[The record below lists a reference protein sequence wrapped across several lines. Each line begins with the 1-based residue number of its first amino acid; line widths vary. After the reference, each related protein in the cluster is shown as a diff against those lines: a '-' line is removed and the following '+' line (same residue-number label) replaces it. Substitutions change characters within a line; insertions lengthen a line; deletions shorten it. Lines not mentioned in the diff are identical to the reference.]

1 MMLFKVIGPDGG
13 VKAGT
18 DYIQCIYSND
28 TLVSMDRCGYKF
40 ELYGKRIRIRM
51 LLDELA
57 KLRSLPQPM
66 HNKPY
71 SEIAAAAETTLE
83 TISENS
89 SEANDVSASDVA
101 HYQYTEHPSA
111 EETQPLESTEIK
123 PEKKLTRILCV
134 DTGKIYSKQSEA
146 AKDLGIDPAAVSDS
160 LKSGKRRAGYIFERV
175 E

>member
-1 MMLFKVIGPDGG
+1 MMLFKVIGPDGS

-83 TISENS
+83 TVSENS
-89 SEANDVSASDVA
+89 SEANNASASDVA
-101 HYQYTEHPSA
+101 HDQHAEHPSA
-111 EETQPLESTEIK
+111 AETQPLKSAEIK

>member
-1 MMLFKVIGPDGG
+1 MLFRVIGQDGS

-18 DYIQCIYSND
+18 DYSQCIYSND

-89 SEANDVSASDVA
+89 PKANDVSASDDVDDK
-101 HYQYTEHPSA
+101 SA
-111 EETQPLESTEIK
+111 EHHSVAATQPLESAEIK

-134 DTGKIYSKQSEA
+134 DTGKIYNKQSEA

>member
-1 MMLFKVIGPDGG
+1 MLFRVIGQDGS

-57 KLRSLPQPM
+57 KLRNLPQPLQS
-66 HNKPY
+66 KPY
-71 SEIAAAAETTLE
+71 SEVNAAAETTLE
-83 TISENS
+83 TASENS
-89 SEANDVSASDVA
+89 SESCDESTPVA
-101 HYQYTEHPSA
+101 VDDKHVEYPSV
-111 EETQPLESTEIK
+111 EETQPLKSAEIK
-123 PEKKLTRILCV
+123 PEKKLTRIRCV
-134 DTGKIYSKQSEA
+134 DTGKIYNKQSEA

>member
-1 MMLFKVIGPDGG
+1 MLFRVIGQDGS

-83 TISENS
+83 TICENS
-89 SEANDVSASDVA
+89 SEANDVSVSDA
-101 HYQYTEHPSA
+101 ADDQCTEHPSA
-111 EETQPLESTEIK
+111 EETQPLKSAEIK

-134 DTGKIYSKQSEA
+134 DTGKIYNKQSEA

>member
-1 MMLFKVIGPDGG
+1 MLFRVIGQDGS

-66 HNKPY
+66 QNKPY
-71 SEIAAAAETTLE
+71 SEIAAAAETTLDI
-83 TISENS
+83 ISENS
-89 SEANDVSASDVA
+89 PEANDVRASDAVDDKC
-101 HYQYTEHPSA
+101 TEYPSA
-111 EETQPLESTEIK
+111 EKTQSLESAEIK

-134 DTGKIYSKQSEA
+134 DTGKIYNKQSEA

>member
-1 MMLFKVIGPDGG
+1 MLFRVIGQDGS

-71 SEIAAAAETTLE
+71 SEIAAAAETTLN

-89 SEANDVSASDVA
+89 PKANDATASDSA
-101 HYQYTEHPSA
+101 GDKCTEYPSA
-111 EETQPLESTEIK
+111 EKTQSLESAEIK

-134 DTGKIYSKQSEA
+134 DTGKIYNKQSEA

>member
-1 MMLFKVIGPDGG
+1 MMLFKVIGPDGS

-51 LLDELA
+51 LLDELS

-71 SEIAAAAETTLE
+71 SEIAAAAETTLD

-89 SEANDVSASDVA
+89 PEANDVSTSDA
-101 HYQYTEHPSA
+101 ADDKCTEYPSA
-111 EETQPLESTEIK
+111 EKTQPLESTEIK

-134 DTGKIYSKQSEA
+134 DTGKIYNKQSEA
-146 AKDLGIDPAAVSDS
+146 AKDLGIDPAAISDS

>member
-1 MMLFKVIGPDGG
+1 MLFTVIGPDGSI
-13 VKAGT
+13 KAST
-18 DYIQCIYSND
+18 DYIQCIYNND

-57 KLRSLPQPM
+57 KLRSLPQPLQS
-66 HNKPY
+66 KPY
-71 SEIAAAAETTLE
+71 SEVNAAAETTID
-83 TISENS
+83 TVSENS
-89 SEANDVSASDVA
+89 SECCDESTPVA
-101 HYQYTEHPSA
+101 VDDKHAEYPSV
-111 EETQPLESTEIK
+111 EETQPLKSAEIK

-134 DTGKIYSKQSEA
+134 DTGKIYNKQSEA

>member
-1 MMLFKVIGPDGG
+1 MLFRVIGQDGS

-89 SEANDVSASDVA
+89 PKANDVSASDDVDDKCA
-101 HYQYTEHPSA
+101 EHPSVK
-111 EETQPLESTEIK
+111 ETQPLESAEIK

-134 DTGKIYSKQSEA
+134 DTGKIYNKQSEA

>member
-1 MMLFKVIGPDGG
+1 MLFRVIGQDGS

-57 KLRSLPQPM
+57 RLRSLPQPM
-66 HNKPY
+66 QNKPY

-89 SEANDVSASDVA
+89 PKANDVSASDDVDDKCA
-101 HYQYTEHPSA
+101 EHPSV
-111 EETQPLESTEIK
+111 EETQPLESAEIK

-134 DTGKIYSKQSEA
+134 DTGKIYNKQSEA

>member
-1 MMLFKVIGPDGG
+1 MLFRVIGQDGS

-28 TLVSMDRCGYKF
+28 TLVTMDRCGYKF

-57 KLRSLPQPM
+57 RLRSLPQPM
-66 HNKPY
+66 QNKPY
-71 SEIAAAAETTLE
+71 SEIAAAAETTLD
-83 TISENS
+83 TISENGP
-89 SEANDVSASDVA
+89 EANDARASDAVDDKC
-101 HYQYTEHPSA
+101 TEHPSV
-111 EETQPLESTEIK
+111 EETQPLESAEIK

-134 DTGKIYSKQSEA
+134 DTGKIYNKQSEA

>member
-1 MMLFKVIGPDGG
+1 MMLFKVIGPDGS

-83 TISENS
+83 AISENS
-89 SEANDVSASDVA
+89 SEANNASASDVA
-101 HYQYTEHPSA
+101 HDQHAEHPSA
-111 EETQPLESTEIK
+111 AETQPLESAEIK

-134 DTGKIYSKQSEA
+134 DTGKIYNKQSEA
-146 AKDLGIDPAAVSDS
+146 AKDLGIDPAAISDS